1 MKMLI
6 LSYILYISIIIKQK
20 LKQIDCI
27 INYLL
32 KVQKDKENEFNKTS
46 DNLISML
53 QKNTEELTQYKQQYT
68 SVFILLY
75 LFIYIYSWI

>member
-6 LSYILYISIIIKQK
+6 LSYILYITIIIKQK

-75 LFIYIYSWI
+75 LFIYICSWI

>member
-6 LSYILYISIIIKQK
+6 LSYILYITIIIKQK